1 MKKIDPQRVS
11 KEYEAG
17 LRFNQGIDLYDC
29 VHVNENFFIGEG
41 LPM

>member
-1 MKKIDPQRVS
+1 MSPERVS

-17 LRFNQGIDLYDC
+17 LRFNQGIGLYEC
-29 VHVNENFFIGEG
+29 VDANENFFIGRG